1 MVIDQKRKTIYSSY
15 TGETVNVGDTLD
27 DNETAVIKP
36 AGVTKIIDEYEHK
49 ISYKTLA
56 SLVGKGA
63 TAYDI
68 AYAMA
73 GIFLAYH
80 GVAIASIVTLIYS
93 ALKSDLY
100 SKIINGIANNLSGG
114 VKITIYK
121 CEITKHQGSRIV
133 KGVGYKIGSIGLY
146 G

>member
-1 MVIDQKRKTIYSSY
+1 MLIDQKRKTIYSSY

-100 SKIINGIANNLSGG
+100 SKL
-114 VKITIYK
+114 
-121 CEITKHQGSRIV
+121 
-133 KGVGYKIGSIGLY
+133 
-146 G
+146 

>member
-1 MVIDQKRKTIYSSY
+1 MLIDQKRKTIYSSY

-68 AYAMA
+68 AYAMEMCIRDRKMTNFWP
-73 GIFLAYH
+73 G
-80 GVAIASIVTLIYS
+80 
-93 ALKSDLY
+93 ALQH
-100 SKIINGIANNLSGG
+100 
-114 VKITIYK
+114 TI
-121 CEITKHQGSRIV
+121 
-133 KGVGYKIGSIGLY
+133 L
-146 G
+146 

>member
-1 MVIDQKRKTIYSSY
+1 MLIDQKRKTIYSSY

-36 AGVTKIIDEYEHK
+36 AGVTKIID
-49 ISYKTLA
+49 
-56 SLVGKGA
+56 
-63 TAYDI
+63 
-68 AYAMA
+68 AMA

>member
-1 MVIDQKRKTIYSSY
+1 MLIDQKRKTIYSSY

-63 TAYDI
+63 TAYD
-68 AYAMA
+68 
-73 GIFLAYH
+73 IFLAYH